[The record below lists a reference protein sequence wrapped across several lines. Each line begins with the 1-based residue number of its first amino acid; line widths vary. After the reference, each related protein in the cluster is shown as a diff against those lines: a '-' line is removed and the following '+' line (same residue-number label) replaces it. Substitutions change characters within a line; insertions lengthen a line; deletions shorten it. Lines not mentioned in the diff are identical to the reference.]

1 MKKKIVLIG
10 YMGSGKSTIGKAL
23 ATIFKIPFID
33 LDSEIIKLEKKSIDN
48 IFNESGELYFRKIEH
63 ECLKNILNTLD
74 LSVIS
79 LGGGTPCYYDTIEI
93 LNSDDKVYT
102 VFLKASINTLSER
115 LFKEIK
121 NRPKINHLKNKKLL
135 TDFIRKHLFER
146 NYYYNKSNYIINTDN
161 KSVSKVAS
169 QIKSHLT

>member
-1 MKKKIVLIG
+1 
-10 YMGSGKSTIGKAL
+10 MGSGKSTIGKAL

-79 LGGGTPCYYDTIEI
+79 LG
-93 LNSDDKVYT
+93 
-102 VFLKASINTLSER
+102 
-115 LFKEIK
+115 
-121 NRPKINHLKNKKLL
+121 
-135 TDFIRKHLFER
+135 
-146 NYYYNKSNYIINTDN
+146 
-161 KSVSKVAS
+161 
-169 QIKSHLT
+169 

>member
-1 MKKKIVLIG
+1 
-10 YMGSGKSTIGKAL
+10 MGSGKSTIGKAL

-33 LDSEIIKLEKKSIDN
+33 LDNEIIKLEKKSIDN

-63 ECLKNILNTLD
+63 ECLKKILNTLD

-79 LGGGTPCYYDTIEI
+79 LGGGTPCYYDTIEM

-135 TDFIRKHLFER
+135 TDFIGKHLFER